1 MRVWWLEKLPA
12 RRASFVWEFI
22 PIQTKTASSIL
33 LETVMFHY
41 RGATQI
47 DCFSPLCSHTI
58 ICAGRITGPDPAGTY
73 CWFGA
78 SLESPFLKCSH
89 TAIPPPAALCNVRD
103 SEYSSFSSVSLCF
116 LYCTSLQSK
125 SQSPVL
131 NFSNFLLQHS
141 GKHPRRDFAN
151 GAGKLRLYII
161 TVHTPPALFQTTG
174 LRRTSPAR
182 CRL

>member
-22 PIQTKTASSIL
+22 PRQTKTVSSIL

-89 TAIPPPAALCNVRD
+89 TAIPPPAALCEDTIENVLLFLNG
-103 SEYSSFSSVSLCF
+103 FSCLVMGIIVRKGLFVKKNNKKSLE
-116 LYCTSLQSK
+116 T
-125 SQSPVL
+125 
-131 NFSNFLLQHS
+131 
-141 GKHPRRDFAN
+141 
-151 GAGKLRLYII
+151 GKLRRTERKMVISKKNI
-161 TVHTPPALFQTTG
+161 TFQK
-174 LRRTSPAR
+174 LP
-182 CRL
+182 

>member
-22 PIQTKTASSIL
+22 PRQTKTVSSIL

-73 CWFGA
+73 
-78 SLESPFLKCSH
+78 LRIHCSGRPQKSIQQ
-89 TAIPPPAALCNVRD
+89 IPPYCNPTAC
-103 SEYSSFSSVSLCF
+103 SSL
-116 LYCTSLQSK
+116 
-125 SQSPVL
+125 
-131 NFSNFLLQHS
+131 
-141 GKHPRRDFAN
+141 
-151 GAGKLRLYII
+151 
-161 TVHTPPALFQTTG
+161 
-174 LRRTSPAR
+174 
-182 CRL
+182 

>member
-22 PIQTKTASSIL
+22 PRQTKTVSSIL

-89 TAIPPPAALCNVRD
+89 TAIPPPAALWKAPAEVTC
-103 SEYSSFSSVSLCF
+103 SSSL
-116 LYCTSLQSK
+116 
-125 SQSPVL
+125 V
-131 NFSNFLLQHS
+131 
-141 GKHPRRDFAN
+141 
-151 GAGKLRLYII
+151 
-161 TVHTPPALFQTTG
+161 
-174 LRRTSPAR
+174 
-182 CRL
+182 

>member
-1 MRVWWLEKLPA
+1 MWWLEKLPA

-89 TAIPPPAALCNVRD
+89 TAIPPPAALCHHK
-103 SEYSSFSSVSLCF
+103 L
-116 LYCTSLQSK
+116 LYVLLLLIGFTDLFFCIICLFILFVNNYLQK
-125 SQSPVL
+125 YKIQYKTNAPQKV
-131 NFSNFLLQHS
+131 ND
-141 GKHPRRDFAN
+141 RRPILFD
-151 GAGKLRLYII
+151 GGMEIG
-161 TVHTPPALFQTTG
+161 TVQ
-174 LRRTSPAR
+174 
-182 CRL
+182 